1 MRSVCY
7 NSPHKKGGE
16 DLQLE
21 GKVFDINIMAHN
33 AATVYAYNYAAALT
47 QKGETCTI
55 DDIVQ
60 AYVSAYSDAV
70 SFTPEYLNAVIR
82 PLK

>member
-1 MRSVCY
+1 M
-7 NSPHKKGGE
+7 
-16 DLQLE
+16 QLE
-21 GKVFDINIMAHN
+21 GKAFDINMMAHG
-33 AATVYAYNYAAALT
+33 AATVYANKHVAELM
-47 QKGETCTI
+47 QKGEKCTI

-70 SFTPEYLNAVIR
+70 SFTPEYLNAIIR